1 VRDAGLP
8 TRFALAALATWR
20 VTHLLASE
28 DGPGDAVVRLRARLG
43 AGPAGSLIDCFQCLS
58 IWVAAPM
65 TLVVSRE
72 SGDALPTWLA
82 LSGTA
87 CLLERLGSEP
97 VVLEAV
103 EPEEEGGESHG
114 LLWPEEGRV
123 GARASAG

>member
-1 VRDAGLP
+1 MSDASLP

-28 DGPGDAVVRLRARLG
+28 DGPGDAVVRLRAQLG
-43 AGPAGSLIDCFQCLS
+43 TRRAGGLIDCFQCLS

-72 SGDALPTWLA
+72 SADALPTWLA
-82 LSGTA
+82 LSGAA
-87 CLLERLGSEP
+87 CLLERLGREP

-103 EPEEEGGESHG
+103 KAEKQGGQPHG
-114 LLWPEEGRV
+114 LLWPEARPV
-123 GARASAG
+123 GARRGTG